1 MKFETVNNYKLFCGL
16 NDKDKYIQIIE
27 TENAIEIIKSIV
39 CSKVGGAT
47 FNMNEGFWVDENN
60 NPTTET
66 TISILISGTN
76 DNMIFEI
83 CQELKAS
90 LNQNCIMV
98 EKTES
103 KIAFV

>member
-1 MKFETVNNYKLFCGL
+1 MKFEIVNNYQLFCGL

-76 DNMIFEI
+76 DDMIFEI
-83 CQELKAS
+83 CQELKAA

>member
-60 NPTTET
+60 NPTTEA

-76 DNMIFEI
+76 DDMIFEI
-83 CQELKAS
+83 CQELKAA

-103 KIAFV
+103 KVAFV